1 MKKAFFV
8 AALLLAFRPA
18 PAAALDYEQ
27 RLVAIMNDIVKYY
40 DDEAR
45 ALEDEIIRLLPI
57 HDRDKES
64 AEQEKLTFLF
74 HSHQKITVSLNNI
87 LDILFVYIKVGSY
100 SDGELNTY
108 VLKRVRNNVVFLN
121 NILYF
126 LSLKNQEIE
135 LKSSSEVQKLY
146 ENYLLR
152 LTTVLYDINRE
163 LAAIPRE

>member
-18 PAAALDYEQ
+18 PAVALDYEP

-40 DDEAR
+40 DNEAR

-87 LDILFVYIKVGSY
+87 LDILFVYIKIGSY
-100 SDGELNTY
+100 SDE
-108 VLKRVRNNVVFLN
+108 
-121 NILYF
+121 
-126 LSLKNQEIE
+126 
-135 LKSSSEVQKLY
+135 
-146 ENYLLR
+146 
-152 LTTVLYDINRE
+152 
-163 LAAIPRE
+163 

>member
-1 MKKAFFV
+1 MRKALFV
-8 AALLLAFRPA
+8 AALLIAFRPF

-40 DDEAR
+40 DNEAR
-45 ALEDEIIRLLPI
+45 KLEDEIIRLLPI
-57 HDRDKES
+57 HDRDKKS
-64 AEQEKLTFLF
+64 AENEKLTFLF

-87 LDILFVYIKVGSY
+87 LDTLFIYLKIGSY
-100 SDGELNTY
+100 SDAELNGY
-108 VLKRVRNNVVFLN
+108 VLKRIRNNVIFLN
-121 NILYF
+121 NLLYF

-146 ENYLLR
+146 EDYLLR

>member
-1 MKKAFFV
+1 MRKALFV
-8 AALLLAFRPA
+8 AALLIAFRPF

-40 DDEAR
+40 DNEAR
-45 ALEDEIIRLLPI
+45 KLEDEIIRLLPI
-57 HDRDKES
+57 HDRDKKS
-64 AEQEKLTFLF
+64 AEKEKLTFLF
-74 HSHQKITVSLNNI
+74 LSHQKITVSLNNI
-87 LDILFVYIKVGSY
+87 LDTLFIYLKIGSY
-100 SDGELNTY
+100 SDAELNGY
-108 VLKRVRNNVVFLN
+108 VLKRIRNNVIFLN
-121 NILYF
+121 NLLYF

-146 ENYLLR
+146 EDYLLR